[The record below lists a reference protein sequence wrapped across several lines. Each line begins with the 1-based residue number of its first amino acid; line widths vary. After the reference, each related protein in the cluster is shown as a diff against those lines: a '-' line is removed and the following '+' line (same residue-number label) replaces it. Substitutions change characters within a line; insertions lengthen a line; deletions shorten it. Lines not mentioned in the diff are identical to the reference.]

1 MLSYSDLQ
9 KGITFL
15 LDGEPYQVV
24 ESQFLR
30 MQQRK
35 PVMQAKIK
43 NLVSGKVMSKN
54 FHQNESFKEV
64 EIERTPMIFLFEHR
78 DQFTFHVSDNPA
90 DRKTLDRIHVG
101 GAAKFLKPNLQVEF
115 QKFSVQGGPASNEN
129 DTVIGISL
137 PIKID
142 YIVKEAPPTERG
154 NTAQGGT
161 KEITLENGL
170 RIQVPFFIRE
180 GDVVRINTE
189 TSEYV
194 ERAEKQ
200 K

>member
-35 PVMQAKIK
+35 PIMQTKIK
-43 NLVSGKVMSKN
+43 NLISGKVVSKS

-64 EIERTPMIFLFEHR
+64 EIERAPMIFLFEHR
-78 DQFTFHVSDNPA
+78 DQFTFHVPENPA

-115 QKFSVQGGPASNEN
+115 QKFN

-137 PIKID
+137 PIKVD

-170 RIQVPFFIRE
+170 RIQAPFFIRK
-180 GDVVRINTE
+180 GDVVRLNTE
-189 TSEYV
+189 TGEYV
-194 ERAEKQ
+194 ERIEKG

>member
-15 LDGEPYQVV
+15 LDGEPYQVM

-35 PVMQAKIK
+35 PVMQTKIK
-43 NLVSGKVMSKN
+43 NLISGKVVSKS
-54 FHQNESFKEV
+54 FHQNESFQEV

-78 DQFTFHVSDNPA
+78 DQFIFHFPDNSA
-90 DRKTLDRIHVG
+90 DRKTLDRVQVG
-101 GAAKFLKPNLQVEF
+101 EAVRFLKSNLRVEF
-115 QKFSVQGGPASNEN
+115 QKFSAQGGN

-142 YIVKEAPPTERG
+142 YTVKEAPPTERG

-170 RIQVPFFIRE
+170 RIQAPFFIRE
-180 GDVVRINTE
+180 GDVVRLNTE
-189 TSEYV
+189 TGEYV
-194 ERAEKQ
+194 ERAQKQ

>member
-9 KGITFL
+9 KDITFL
-15 LDGEPYQVV
+15 LDGEPYQVI
-24 ESQFLR
+24 ESKFSR

-43 NLVSGKVMSKN
+43 NLISGKVTSKN

-78 DQFTFHVSDNPA
+78 DQFTFHVPDNPA

-101 GAAKFLKPNLQVEF
+101 EAAKFLKQNLRIELK
-115 QKFSVQGGPASNEN
+115 KFSAPGGN
-129 DTVIGISL
+129 DMVIGISL
-137 PIKID
+137 PIKVD

-154 NTAQGGT
+154 NTTQGGT

-180 GDVVRINTE
+180 GDVVRLNTE
-189 TSEYV
+189 TGEYV
-194 ERAEKQ
+194 ERTEKQ